1 MTDSTWGGIMRKWS
15 LSDAMKK
22 HRYRKWIRST
32 LSRKNGRAHLNRL
45 EDDIGVERGYFE
57 KESQG
62 CFSKNTFAS
71 ETAGNREES
80 DGQDCITNLP

>member
-1 MTDSTWGGIMRKWS
+1 MRKWN

-32 LSRKNGRAHLNRL
+32 LSRKNGRAYFHRL

-62 CFSKNTFAS
+62 
-71 ETAGNREES
+71 
-80 DGQDCITNLP
+80 NLLKDILGLRING